1 MRQRRRCAKRGKDN
15 AGRLTG
21 KEDAASSH
29 IPLSSLIGCCKKLT
43 FFSPLLCSLLL
54 LVPFVSAKIYILIRS
69 FPRAI

>member
-1 MRQRRRCAKRGKDN
+1 MNAAAAAVRKKGKRQCRP
-15 AGRLTG
+15 TG